1 MTFVHSKKVVYI
13 TGLIYID
20 YHYTRLPLEH
30 YFYDTLCIL
39 ETLRYQ
45 TQASPSLTV
54 FVVDVVLRE
63 SVLQVV
69 SFLDDL
75 SHVPRAVNTADVVV
89 G

>member
-1 MTFVHSKKVVYI
+1 MVYI
-13 TGLIYID
+13 KGLITLI
-20 YHYTRLPLEH
+20 TTTPECNITALEH

-39 ETLRYQ
+39 DTLRYQ
-45 TQASPSLTV
+45 TQTSPSLTV